1 MEEEPDPG
9 WTKPKQSFRLK
20 KTIPRGRSVLG
31 SSNANRTL
39 PVLPSHQV
47 KRKNQSEKDE
57 NESENASFISANAK
71 RQRLGEI
78 FSPSSMFLQNKSLPA
93 ALQRRV
99 SESNQSTDSRG
110 EIFSLLYLNYFNIS
124 KDSGVLSDFSCSS
137 PDSDQSRLSQP
148 PLDWS
153 LKTRLRL
160 VSASGLGWTQHLS
173 TVEEASGVTGGVR
186 CLSLAS
192 GDHCLDTSANAQFH
206 SQCLY
211 WQHPALP
218 VPLYPRYTLSSYT
231 RPPSTTSPAL
241 SLSPD
246 MQRALHS
253 DWMTSLQS
261 VYQLVKAR
269 QCSYFYLLA
278 PNFTVLFRAA
288 GVSGAQ
294 QMTALIS
301 PTSTGVRAA
310 LKREEIEFSFPLF
323 RSREA
328 EDDEESQGPECDTTN
343 EFLESLGIEAD
354 SLPGLSN
361 HAPKNRLA
369 AGAGSGQNID
379 GKPESLALVEG
390 VECQSLLNYLL
401 NAKLCVGK
409 DQLPPTL
416 LAPVAYHGASLRS
429 LKVRVSQAGAR
440 ASGRAQYSVDL
451 TGPILP
457 HTVQGL
463 ARLAAKLSPAFS
475 VSAHTLEETV
485 SFSMYQG
492 EENTAAPS
500 AFGTA
505 SLDDCGLDAEILKIF
520 CARNGSGE
528 QSDNVV
534 RDLVFRDNGFI
545 VNSQSQLG
553 KK

>member
-1 MEEEPDPG
+1 M
-9 WTKPKQSFRLK
+9 
-20 KTIPRGRSVLG
+20 
-31 SSNANRTL
+31 
-39 PVLPSHQV
+39 
-47 KRKNQSEKDE
+47 
-57 NESENASFISANAK
+57 FI
-71 RQRLGEI
+71 
-78 FSPSSMFLQNKSLPA
+78 QNKALPP

-99 SESNQSTDSRG
+99 SECDQSTESRG
-110 EIFSLLYLNYFNIS
+110 KSVLCDNPDVNICQ
-124 KDSGVLSDFSCSS
+124 DSGVLSDFSCSS
-137 PDSDQSRLSQP
+137 PDSGQPRVSQA

-160 VSASGLGWTQHLS
+160 VSATGLGWTQHLS

-206 SQCLY
+206 SVCLY

-218 VPLYPRYTLSSYT
+218 VPLYPRYSLSSYT
-231 RPPSTTSPAL
+231 RPASATSPAL
-241 SLSPD
+241 SLSAD

-269 QCSYFYLLA
+269 QCPYFYLLA

-288 GVSGAQ
+288 GVSGGQ
-294 QMTALIS
+294 QMTALVS

-310 LKREEIEFSFPLF
+310 LKREEIEFTLPLF
-323 RSREA
+323 RSRDAGE
-328 EDDEESQGPECDTTN
+328 EESEGPECDTTN

-401 NAKLCVGK
+401 NAKLCVGR

-416 LAPVAYHGASLRS
+416 LAPVAYHGATLRT
-429 LKVRVSQAGAR
+429 LKVRVSQAGGR
-440 ASGRAQYSVDL
+440 GSGRGSQFSVEL
-451 TGPILP
+451 TGPVLP

-475 VSAHTLEETV
+475 VSTHTLEETV
-485 SFSMYQG
+485 SFSMFQG

-505 SLDDCGLDAEILKIF
+505 SLDDCGLDPEILKVF

-534 RDLVFRDNGFI
+534 RDLLYRDNGFI
-545 VNSQSQLG
+545 VNSQSQLV

>member
-1 MEEEPDPG
+1 
-9 WTKPKQSFRLK
+9 
-20 KTIPRGRSVLG
+20 
-31 SSNANRTL
+31 
-39 PVLPSHQV
+39 
-47 KRKNQSEKDE
+47 
-57 NESENASFISANAK
+57 
-71 RQRLGEI
+71 
-78 FSPSSMFLQNKSLPA
+78 MFLQNQVLPA

-99 SESNQSTDSRG
+99 SETNQSTDSRG
-110 EIFSLLYLNYFNIS
+110 EISITYQYQVDFKSF

-137 PDSDQSRLSQP
+137 PDSDQARLSQP

-211 WQHPALP
+211 WQHPSLP
-218 VPLYPRYTLSSYT
+218 VSLFPRYTLSSYT

-269 QCSYFYLLA
+269 QCTYFYLLA

-310 LKREEIEFSFPLF
+310 LKREEIEFSLPLF

-416 LAPVAYHGASLRS
+416 LAPVAYHGATLRS
-429 LKVRVSQAGAR
+429 LKVRVTGAGGR
-440 ASGRAQYSVDL
+440 ASGRPAQYSVDL

-463 ARLAAKLSPAFS
+463 ASLASRLSPAFS
-475 VSAHTLEETV
+475 VSSHTLEETV

-492 EENTAAPS
+492 EEDTVAPS

-505 SLDDCGLDAEILKIF
+505 SLDDCGLEAEILKVF
-520 CARNGSGE
+520 CARRNPGE

-534 RDLVFRDNGFI
+534 RDLIYRDNGFT

>member
-1 MEEEPDPG
+1 
-9 WTKPKQSFRLK
+9 
-20 KTIPRGRSVLG
+20 
-31 SSNANRTL
+31 
-39 PVLPSHQV
+39 
-47 KRKNQSEKDE
+47 
-57 NESENASFISANAK
+57 
-71 RQRLGEI
+71 
-78 FSPSSMFLQNKSLPA
+78 MFLQNQVLPA

-99 SESNQSTDSRG
+99 SETNQSTDSR
-110 EIFSLLYLNYFNIS
+110 
-124 KDSGVLSDFSCSS
+124 DSGVLSDFSCSS
-137 PDSDQSRLSQP
+137 PDSDQARFSQP

-211 WQHPALP
+211 WQHPSLP
-218 VPLYPRYTLSSYT
+218 VSLFPRYTLSSYT

-269 QCSYFYLLA
+269 QCTYFYLLA

-310 LKREEIEFSFPLF
+310 LKREEIEFSLPLF

-416 LAPVAYHGASLRS
+416 LAPVAYHGATLRS
-429 LKVRVSQAGAR
+429 LKVRVTGAGGR
-440 ASGRAQYSVDL
+440 ASGRPAQYSVDL

-463 ARLAAKLSPAFS
+463 ASLASRLSPAFS
-475 VSAHTLEETV
+475 VSSHTLEETV

-492 EENTAAPS
+492 EEDTVAPS

-505 SLDDCGLDAEILKIF
+505 SLDDCGLEAEILKVF
-520 CARNGSGE
+520 CARRGPGE
-528 QSDNVV
+528 QSDHVV
-534 RDLVFRDNGFI
+534 RDLIYRDNGYT

>member
-20 KTIPRGRSVLG
+20 KAIPRGRSVLG
-31 SSNANRTL
+31 NSNANRTL
-39 PVLPSHQV
+39 PVLPSQQV
-47 KRKNQSEKDE
+47 KRKNL
-57 NESENASFISANAK
+57 SENDEPENTSNNSANAK
-71 RQRLGEI
+71 RQRLGDI
-78 FSPSSMFLQNKSLPA
+78 FSPSSMFLQTKALPA

-99 SESNQSTDSRG
+99 SENNQSTDSRG
-110 EIFSLLYLNYFNIS
+110 ETIMVYPIDFKIS

-137 PDSDQSRLSQP
+137 PDNDQSRLSQP

-160 VSASGLGWTQHLS
+160 VSPSGLGWTQHLS

-186 CLSLAS
+186 RLSLAS

-206 SQCLY
+206 SECLY

-231 RPPSTTSPAL
+231 RPPSSTSPAL

-269 QCSYFYLLA
+269 QCPYFYLLA

-294 QMTALIS
+294 QMAALIG

-310 LKREEIEFSFPLF
+310 LKREEIEFSLPLF

-328 EDDEESQGPECDTTN
+328 EDDDQSQGPECDTTN

-369 AGAGSGQNID
+369 AGAGSGQNVD

-416 LAPVAYHGASLRS
+416 LAPVAYHGATLRS

-440 ASGRAQYSVDL
+440 ATGRAAQYSVDL

-463 ARLAAKLSPAFS
+463 ARLASKLSPTFS

-505 SLDDCGLDAEILKIF
+505 SLDDCGLDAEILKVF